1 MPTKPFATVTLAGY
15 TAPNNVWANK
25 LSLDVSAIPTG
36 VKFTVI
42 SSYFY
47 RAPAALGFFS
57 TRIGY
62 NSTYG
67 GYAYSSQPTGE
78 ILNGTAG
85 MYQFTKVAG
94 QNTVWIQCLGSSATS
109 ISDGTLYVVAVF

>member
-1 MPTKPFATVTLAGY
+1 MSLAGY
-15 TAPNNVWANK
+15 VAPNNVWSNK
-25 LSLDVSAIPTG
+25 LTLDVTNIPLG

-42 SSYFY
+42 TSYFY

-67 GYAYSSQPTGE
+67 GYAYSSQPTSE

-85 MYQFTKVAG
+85 MYQFTRVSG
-94 QNTVWIQCLGSSATS
+94 QNTVYIQCLGSSATT
-109 ISDGTLYVVAVF
+109 ISDGTLYATAVF